1 MCYEL
6 EQHSDQPDS
15 KQQQPDKI
23 KLFGGHRIR
32 ARVYSIEH
40 LKKFATLSSEIL
52 KTSFKS

>member
-15 KQQQPDKI
+15 KQQKPDKI
-23 KLFGGHRIR
+23 QLFGGHRIR

-52 KTSFKS
+52 ETSFKS